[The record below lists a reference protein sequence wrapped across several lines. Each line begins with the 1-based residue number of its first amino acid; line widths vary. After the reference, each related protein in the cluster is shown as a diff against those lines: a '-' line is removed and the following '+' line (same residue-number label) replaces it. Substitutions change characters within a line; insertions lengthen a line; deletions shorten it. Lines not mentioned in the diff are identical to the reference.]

1 MIKYALPV
9 AVLYFASPVPP
20 WRYLVRPCRNSP
32 ARTTS
37 CRWGARAKAKAMVR
51 AIRGTPIATITTT
64 ATITATIIA
73 TITSIITTGATGA
86 TAIATGPTTGRP
98 SAASPLVQSGTAR
111 NGSLVNLDDRVVEDE
126 YRAVGR
132 VATVSLFGLIA
143 NRKGSSHRRREPFL

>member
-9 AVLYFASPVPP
+9 AVLYFAVASTAVALPGSTLPQLTSPNDIVQ
-20 WRYLVRPCRNSP
+20 V
-32 ARTTS
+32 
-37 CRWGARAKAKAMVR
+37 GARAKAKAMVR

-86 TAIATGPTTGRP
+86 TATATGPTTGRP

-111 NGSLVNLDDRVVEDE
+111 NGSL
-126 YRAVGR
+126 GQ
-132 VATVSLFGLIA
+132 
-143 NRKGSSHRRREPFL
+143 P